1 MCIDARTHRTAL
13 TKGEFYE
20 KESFSYNIDFS
31 NCNSRAVCSSYCNN
45 SSRCDCNLE
54 GDYW

>member
-20 KESFSYNIDFS
+20 KKNFGYIDDS
-31 NCNSRAVCSSYCNN
+31 GSGNSRAFCCYYA
-45 SSRCDCNLE
+45 
-54 GDYW
+54 YW